1 MSGLSLPTEEVVR
14 AAVDELLAQHR
25 AGGSYPSVS
34 ALAKRFHV
42 NRTTFYRHYCAVTA
56 AMLDTA
62 AHQHTNGTQRRR
74 PRREEDD
81 RDRTIQR
88 LRAENTD
95 LRRHLDIYEEHIRML
110 TIENQGFRRQLEQ
123 AAGLADLNDRRTR

>member
-42 NRTTFYRHYCAVTA
+42 NRTTFYRHYYTVTA